1 MIYFKEML
9 EKETKGRIR
18 VELFFGGAL
27 GNERELMDLVST
39 GVIQGTRGGFFS
51 DANPKFNLLTLPFL
65 VADWDEALRLVNSQ
79 FMKRINLGAKE
90 NGFHIPATGISQ
102 GFRAHTNNKRPI
114 EHPNDFRGM
123 KMRVPMQE
131 VFVRTAH
138 AFGSNPQE
146 LAAIDIYQ
154 AMQTGVIDG
163 QDNPP
168 SNIWDFKIYE
178 VSKYLTVTNYAT
190 GPDPFIVNLDWYNVL
205 TPELKT
211 IFDRAASAAIAESDR
226 SNREKESEYLQRL
239 SDQLMI
245 NHIKG
250 NDLEPF
256 RAAVKP
262 VYDHFISQ
270 GMFTTEEIETAQ
282 RIARNEQPR

>member
-1 MIYFKEML
+1 
-9 EKETKGRIR
+9 
-18 VELFFGGAL
+18 
-27 GNERELMDLVST
+27 
-39 GVIQGTRGGFFS
+39 
-51 DANPKFNLLTLPFL
+51 
-65 VADWDEALRLVNSQ
+65 
-79 FMKRINLGAKE
+79 
-90 NGFHIPATGISQ
+90 
-102 GFRAHTNNKRPI
+102 
-114 EHPNDFRGM
+114 
-123 KMRVPMQE
+123 MQE

-190 GPDPFIVNLDWYNVL
+190 GPDPFIVNLDWYNGL

-239 SDQLMI
+239 SDHLMI